1 MEWLALSL
9 GCAFSM
15 ASADAATKY
24 YLGDY
29 SAKQLVVVRFASAG
43 ILLAPWL
50 LVQTWPPLPAPFW
63 GWVCAMVPLEIMAM
77 ALYVSA
83 IRSSPLSLTLPYLAF
98 TPVFITLTGYLLIGE
113 QVTAK
118 GFAGIL
124 LVVTGAYVLNLE
136 RTADAAWWTP
146 LRAVANSRG
155 ARLMLVV
162 AALYSVTSVM
172 AKGALG
178 YVSVGFFAPFYFCF
192 VALFTAIAFGAT
204 DPASVRVWWR
214 RPKQHLVVGALMA
227 IMIVTHV
234 AAVARVEVAYMIAI
248 KRTSVLFGILYGA
261 WLFKEGYLGR
271 HLLGGTLMVTGV
283 ALIAL

>member
-9 GCAFSM
+9 VCALSM

-24 YLGDY
+24 YLSEY
-29 SAKQLVVVRFASAG
+29 SARQLVVVRFGVAG

-50 LVQTWPPLPAPFW
+50 WVQAWPPLPAPFW
-63 GWVCAMVPLEIMAM
+63 GWVCAMVPLEILAM

-83 IRSSPLSLTLPYLAF
+83 IRSSPLALTLPYLAF
-98 TPVFITLTGYLLIGE
+98 TPVFITVTGYLLLGE

-118 GFAGIL
+118 GFSGIL
-124 LVVTGAYVLNLE
+124 LVVIGSYVLNLD
-136 RTADAAWWTP
+136 RGSGANWHAP
-146 LRAVANSRG
+146 LRAIADRRG
-155 ARLMLVV
+155 SRLMLVV
-162 AALYSVTSVM
+162 AALYSLTSVM

-178 YVSVGFFAPFYFCF
+178 YVSASFFAPFYFCL
-192 VALFTAIAFGAT
+192 VALFTALVFA
-204 DPASVRVWWR
+204 ASEPKSLRVLWR
-214 RPKQHLVVGALMA
+214 RPGQHLAIGSLMA

-234 AAVARVEVAYMIAI
+234 AAVARVEVAYMIAV
-248 KRTSVLFGILYGA
+248 KRTSLLFGILYGA

-271 HLLGGTLMVTGV
+271 HLFAGALMVTGV